1 MFFLSFLVVGC
12 VVFTRTTLVV
22 SMTLSQSVTLRER
35 LVVDKFPLLSV
46 AAVALGT
53 GKVLSNGPV
62 FKEPVSLT
70 GQTIVIT
77 GANSGLG
84 KEAAIKLAS
93 LGAKKVIILCRNPVA
108 AAAAIAEIEERSKT
122 KGHVSTIP
130 LDLGDLKSIENC
142 VKQLK
147 SEVDNIDVLMN
158 NAGVMA
164 IPTRETTLD
173 GFERQMGINHLGH
186 YALTLLLLKSG
197 LIKSSNS
204 DGTARIINVSSTAH
218 LFGDLEKV
226 RDDLFLSQPEAY
238 QPWVAYGNSKL
249 ANVLFTRELAR
260 RLRQTSSSSTA
271 INANAN
277 ANSNNNRIATF
288 TLHPG
293 VCRTELYRYLFNTNI
308 PKVLYP
314 LVGAVALPAL
324 YLTKSAKQGAQ
335 TQIFLA
341 ATNKIDLAT
350 DSGKYFDNSRKADTS
365 TAGKN
370 MNTASWL
377 WDESARL
384 TGIQL

>member
-1 MFFLSFLVVGC
+1 M
-12 VVFTRTTLVV
+12 V
-22 SMTLSQSVTLRER
+22 SMTTGSPVSLRER
-35 LVVDKFPLLSV
+35 LVSNKIPLLSV

-53 GKVLSNGPV
+53 GKVLSDGPV
-62 FKEPVSLT
+62 FNEPVSLT

-77 GANSGLG
+77 GANTGLG

-218 LFGDLEKV
+218 QFGDLEKV
-226 RDDLFLSQPEAY
+226 RDDLFLARPKAY

-260 RLRQTSSSSTA
+260 RLRQTSSS
-271 INANAN
+271 IN
-277 ANSNNNRIATF
+277 SKNNNRIATF
-288 TLHPG
+288 SLHPG
-293 VCRTELYRYLFNTNI
+293 GCRTELGRYIFDTDSI

-314 LVGAVALPAL
+314 LVGVVALPAL
-324 YLTKSAKQGAQ
+324 YLTKSAEQGAQ

-350 DSGKYFDNSRKADTS
+350 DSGKYFDNSREADTS
-365 TAGKN
+365 AAGKN

>member
-1 MFFLSFLVVGC
+1 MFFFLSFGLFGC
-12 VVFTRTTLVV
+12 VVFTSRTTLVV
-22 SMTLSQSVTLRER
+22 SMTTGSPVSLRER
-35 LVVDKFPLLSV
+35 LVSNKIPLLSV

-53 GKVLSNGPV
+53 GKVLSDGPV
-62 FKEPVSLT
+62 FNEPVSLT

-77 GANSGLG
+77 GANTGLG

-218 LFGDLEKV
+218 QFGDLEKV
-226 RDDLFLSQPEAY
+226 RDDLFLARPKAY

-260 RLRQTSSSSTA
+260 RLRQTSSS
-271 INANAN
+271 IN
-277 ANSNNNRIATF
+277 SKNNNRIATF
-288 TLHPG
+288 SLHPG
-293 VCRTELYRYLFNTNI
+293 GCRTELGRYIFDTDSI

-314 LVGAVALPAL
+314 LVGVVALPAL
-324 YLTKSAKQGAQ
+324 YLTKSAEQGAQ

-350 DSGKYFDNSRKADTS
+350 DSGKYFDNSREADTS
-365 TAGKN
+365 AAGKN

>member
-1 MFFLSFLVVGC
+1 MFFFLSFGLFGC
-12 VVFTRTTLVV
+12 VVFTSRTTLVV
-22 SMTLSQSVTLRER
+22 SMTTGSPVSLRER
-35 LVVDKFPLLSV
+35 LVSNKIPLLSV

-53 GKVLSNGPV
+53 GKVLSDGPV
-62 FKEPVSLT
+62 FNEPVSLT

-77 GANSGLG
+77 GANTGLG

-260 RLRQTSSSSTA
+260 RLRQTSSS
-271 INANAN
+271 IN
-277 ANSNNNRIATF
+277 SKNNNRIATF
-288 TLHPG
+288 SLHPG
-293 VCRTELYRYLFNTNI
+293 GCRTELGRYIFDTDSI

-314 LVGAVALPAL
+314 LVGVVALPAL
-324 YLTKSAKQGAQ
+324 YLTKSAEQGAQ

-350 DSGKYFDNSRKADTS
+350 DSGKYFDNSREADTS
-365 TAGKN
+365 AAGKN

>member
-1 MFFLSFLVVGC
+1 MFFFLSFGLFGC
-12 VVFTRTTLVV
+12 VVFTSRTTLVV
-22 SMTLSQSVTLRER
+22 SMTTGSPVSLRER
-35 LVVDKFPLLSV
+35 LVSNKIPLLSV

-53 GKVLSNGPV
+53 GKVLSDGPV
-62 FKEPVSLT
+62 FNEPVSLT

-77 GANSGLG
+77 GANTGLG

-108 AAAAIAEIEERSKT
+108 AAAAISEIEERSKT

-260 RLRQTSSSSTA
+260 RLRQTSSS
-271 INANAN
+271 IN
-277 ANSNNNRIATF
+277 SKNNNRIATF
-288 TLHPG
+288 SLHPG
-293 VCRTELYRYLFNTNI
+293 GCRTELGRYIFDTDSI

-314 LVGAVALPAL
+314 LVGVVALPAL
-324 YLTKSAKQGAQ
+324 YLTKSAEQGAQ

-350 DSGKYFDNSRKADTS
+350 DSGKYFDNSREADTS
-365 TAGKN
+365 AAGKN